1 MPNAGA
7 FKKGEKRPKQGRP
20 KGATNKFTKTVKEAV
35 LAAFQDAQTDERH
48 PSNLARFSKEY
59 PEAFMSMASKM
70 IPREVEAK
78 LESSAL
84 TIVIQE

>member
-1 MPNAGA
+1 MANAGA

-20 KGATNKFTKTVKEAV
+20 KGASNKFTKTVKEAV

-70 IPREVEAK
+70 IPKEVEA
-78 LESSAL
+78 
-84 TIVIQE
+84 TITTNAITLVVKD